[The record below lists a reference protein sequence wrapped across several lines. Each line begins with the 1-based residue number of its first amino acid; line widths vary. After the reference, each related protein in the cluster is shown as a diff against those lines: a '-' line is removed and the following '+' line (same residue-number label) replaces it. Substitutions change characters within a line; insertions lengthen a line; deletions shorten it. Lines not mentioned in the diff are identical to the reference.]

1 MRITQITPTDE
12 TGKRQI
18 YIDDELFAAL
28 PADIVMSLDLHT
40 GDEYD
45 EAQAEEL
52 ILRVESLS
60 ALQKAYTY
68 LSYNALSRKKLME
81 KLQQAGF
88 SEGASELAL
97 ERLGELGLVDD
108 SALAVRLKTV
118 MLTSKHWGRR
128 RAYEELYKR
137 GIPRDEAEEALAD
150 YEDREALYWQLSHK
164 YGKKDLSDPKER
176 QKVTAGLVRLGFSF
190 EDIRSALRE
199 FEDFE

>member
-18 YIDDELFAAL
+18 YFDDELFAAL
-28 PADIVMSLDLHT
+28 PADVVMSLDLHT

-45 EAQAEEL
+45 DEAAEQL
-52 ILRVESLS
+52 ILRIESLS

-68 LSYNALSRKKLME
+68 LSYNALSRKKLSE
-81 KLQQAGF
+81 KLLKAGF
-88 SEGASELAL
+88 SEGATDLVL
-97 ERLGELGLVDD
+97 EKLEKLGLVDD
-108 SALAVRLKTV
+108 NALADRLTAV
-118 MLTSKHWGRR
+118 MLTTKRWGRH

-137 GIPRDEAEEALAD
+137 GIPRDIAELALAD
-150 YEDREALYWQLSHK
+150 YQDEEALVWQLSHK
-164 YGKKDLSDPKER
+164 YGKRDLANPKER

-190 EDIRSALRE
+190 DDIRSALRN

>member
-18 YIDDELFAAL
+18 YFDDELFATL

-45 EAQAEEL
+45 EEAAEEL

-68 LSYNALSRKKLME
+68 LSYNALSRKKLQE
-81 KLQQAGF
+81 KLQKAGF
-88 SEGASELAL
+88 SEGAGEMAL
-97 ERLGELGLVDD
+97 VRLEELGLIDD
-108 SALAVRLKTV
+108 KALAERLAGV
-118 MLTSKHWGRR
+118 MLSSKRWGYR
-128 RAYEELYKR
+128 RACEELYKR
-137 GIPRDEAEEALAD
+137 GIDRYTAEEALSD
-150 YEDREALYWQLSHK
+150 YDDSEALRYQLSHK
-164 YGKKDLSDPKER
+164 YARRDLTDPKER

-190 EDIRSALRE
+190 DDIRSALRE

>member
-45 EAQAEEL
+45 EEAAEEL

-68 LSYNALSRKKLME
+68 LSYNALSRKKLLE
-81 KLQQAGF
+81 KLQKAGF
-88 SEGASELAL
+88 SEGASEMAL
-97 ERLGELGLVDD
+97 VRLEELGLIDD
-108 SALAVRLKTV
+108 RALAERLAGV
-118 MLTSKHWGRR
+118 MLSSKHWGYR
-128 RAYEELYKR
+128 RASEELYKR
-137 GIPRDEAEEALAD
+137 GIDRCTAEEALSD
-150 YEDREALYWQLSHK
+150 YDDSEALRYQLSHK
-164 YGKKDLSDPKER
+164 YARRDLTDPKER

-190 EDIRSALRE
+190 DDIRSALRE